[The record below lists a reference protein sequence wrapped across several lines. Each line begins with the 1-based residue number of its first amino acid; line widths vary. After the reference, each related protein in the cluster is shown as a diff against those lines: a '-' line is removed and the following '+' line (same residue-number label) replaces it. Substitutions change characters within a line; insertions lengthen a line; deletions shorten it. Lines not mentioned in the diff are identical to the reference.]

1 MNFIGR
7 ASTDVIQE
15 YIISGKYLGGE
26 GQTAEQCWESLEIYG
41 MEKPDKEK
49 FIKNVNERNVYYQMK
64 ELRRVRDKLLMECDW
79 TQSKDVTLTNNE
91 AWVKYRQDLRDLPQ
105 TITDIDGNEV
115 EYPSKPI

>member
-1 MNFIGR
+1 MNFINR

-26 GQTAEQCWESLEIYG
+26 GQTAEECYQTLEIMG
-41 MEKPDKEK
+41 MERPDKED

-64 ELRRVRDKLLMECDW
+64 ELRRVRDKLLKECDYIMI
-79 TQSKDVTLTNNE
+79 SDYPNPHKD
-91 AWVKYRQDLRDLPQ
+91 AWIKYRQELRDLP
-105 TITDIDGNEV
+105 TTADLTNV